1 MSVERDELNQSQ
13 DSRGNE
19 EMTRKNITI
28 STPGGIKETSL
39 TRESV
44 YIKMSPANSRE
55 NLDEIERSV
64 PKKHKNVGISRSF
77 EKPRDVSVVVLSN
90 VHTLPP
96 GGSLKEEDEQ
106 ELYVNYEGQDDEIQ
120 EQYVD
125 PSELLQD
132 NSNQPVDYLSSG
144 RFDSY
149 QQQDDDEEQELYV
162 EVDCPPIPM
171 KAIVSPTPKS
181 PLGHETSYDNSRRET
196 IDNEYVR
203 ITRHKPDQ
211 QGKPVQQDK
220 PVPMFKGRSSED
232 LITPKYMNVKR
243 NDDPR
248 LRSVTSPD
256 ITPAPG
262 KTPPEPIDEPLY
274 QNVTHDGNEHFYG
287 NVDY

>member
-1 MSVERDELNQSQ
+1 
-13 DSRGNE
+13 
-19 EMTRKNITI
+19 MTRKNITR
-28 STPGGIKETSL
+28 SYPGGVKETSL

-44 YIKMSPANSRE
+44 YVDMSPVNSRE

-64 PKKHKNVGISRSF
+64 PKKRQKVGISRSF

-96 GGSLKEEDEQ
+96 GGTLMEEDEQ
-106 ELYVNYEGQDDEIQ
+106 GLYVNYEGHDDEIQ

-132 NSNQPVDYLSSG
+132 DSNQPVDYLSSG
-144 RFDSY
+144 RFDSSH
-149 QQQDDDEEQELYV
+149 QQDDDEEQELYV
-162 EVDCPPIPM
+162 DVDCPPIPM
-171 KAIVSPTPKS
+171 KAIVSPSAKS
-181 PLGHETSYDNSRRET
+181 PFVHVTSSDDSRRET
-196 IDNEYVR
+196 IDNQYVR
-203 ITRHKPDQ
+203 ITRH
-211 QGKPVQQDK
+211 KPVQQDK
-220 PVPMFKGRSSED
+220 PVPISKGRSSED
-232 LITPKYMNVKR
+232 LIPPKYMNVKR

-274 QNVTHDGNEHFYG
+274 QNVTHNENEYLYG